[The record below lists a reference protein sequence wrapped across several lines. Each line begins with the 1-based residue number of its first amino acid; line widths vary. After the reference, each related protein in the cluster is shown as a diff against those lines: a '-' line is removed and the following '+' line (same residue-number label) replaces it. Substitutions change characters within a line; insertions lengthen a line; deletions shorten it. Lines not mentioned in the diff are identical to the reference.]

1 MQIFVCK
8 NDKEIGDKV
17 STEILKLIEKNPQA
31 VLGLA
36 TGSSPLATYAA
47 LVNKAK
53 ALRVSFAKVT
63 TFNLDEYL
71 DCSDPKQTYHV
82 FMAEHLFN
90 ALDFNPKNLNFP
102 SVENLSTYDQMIAK
116 AGGVDLQLLGIGVNG
131 HVGFNEPGT
140 APDSLTHIITLSDT
154 TRRSNS
160 RFFKNDIDLVP
171 KQAVSEGLATIAK
184 SKHIIMIA
192 DDLTKQMAIH
202 HLLYGHGDPNVPAT
216 ALLAH
221 SNFDLYLTKEL
232 YEAAK

>member
-1 MQIFVCK
+1 MQIFICK

-17 STEILKLIEKNPQA
+17 SSEILKLVEKKPAA

-36 TGSSPLATYAA
+36 TGSSPLGTYTA
-47 LVNKAK
+47 LVIKAK
-53 ALRVSFAKVT
+53 QQGVSFHQVT

-82 FMAEHLFN
+82 FMAEHVFN
-90 ALDFNPKNLNFP
+90 ALDFDAKKLNFP
-102 SVENLSTYDQMIAK
+102 SLENLSSYDEMIAK

-140 APDSLTHIITLSDT
+140 PNDSLTHIITLSAT

-160 RFFKNDIDLVP
+160 RFFKDNLDLVP
-171 KQAVSEGLATIAK
+171 KQAVSEGLATIAN

-192 DDLTKQMAIH
+192 DDLTKQTAIH

-216 ALLAH
+216 ALLH
-221 SNFDLYLTKEL
+221 HPNFDLYLTKEL